1 MIVSIGQ
8 DREND
13 TLLIVKASED
23 FKEEEYDTE
32 NCCCAIELSY
42 HDDTGRLHRA
52 ATALGRD
59 EALALSQLLNL
70 IAQEAC

>member
-32 NCCCAIELSY
+32 TNCCAIELSY
-42 HDDTGRLHRA
+42 HDGEGRLHRA
-52 ATALGRD
+52 ATALPRD